1 MTETRTAN
9 SNSDDAREA
18 IIGAIRQNLSTS
30 APFDAEWRKHHGHSS
45 DSFAATTLMRP
56 EMSRD
61 VLIENFRASLESVGG
76 HCTVVATEAEAA
88 EHVKTVIANIGAKRS
103 AVSDSLLVRRIGDH
117 STGTEIVEN
126 APAEYLFECD
136 LGITSAQWAIA
147 ETGTLV
153 LESDKESH
161 RLTSLV
167 PPVHLCVLHAAD
179 IRQTM
184 AEILNLVSRDLSRTV
199 TFITG
204 ASRTSD
210 IELTLAIGVHGPG
223 ELHVIVIAD

>member
-1 MTETRTAN
+1 MTETRTTN

-18 IIGAIRQNLSTS
+18 IIGAIRQNLSAS

-76 HCTVVATEAEAA
+76 HFTVVVSESGAA
-88 EHVKTVIANIGAKRS
+88 EHVKMVVANLGAKRI
-103 AVSDSLLVRRIGDH
+103 AVSDSPLVRRIIDH

-126 APAEYLFECD
+126 APAEYLFDCD

-167 PPVHLCVLHAAD
+167 PPVHLCVLTAYN

-184 AEILNLVSRDLSRTV
+184 GEILALVSRDLSRTV

>member
-1 MTETRTAN
+1 MTETRGTKTA
-9 SNSDDAREA
+9 SSDAREA
-18 IIGAIRQNLSTS
+18 ILSSIRENLKTS
-30 APFDAEWRKHHGHSS
+30 MPFDADWHEHHGHSS
-45 DSFAATTLMRP
+45 DGVAVWAPIRTAMSATELTDIFCANLG
-56 EMSRD
+56 
-61 VLIENFRASLESVGG
+61 SLGG
-76 HCTVVATEAEAA
+76 HCTVVADEDEAA
-88 EHVKTVIANIGAKRS
+88 VHVGKVVEKLGAQRI
-103 AVSDSLLVRRIGDH
+103 AVSDSEIIGRVVKPAE
-117 STGTEIVEN
+117 GVEVVEN
-126 APAEYLFECD
+126 APVDFLFDCD

-153 LESDKESH
+153 LESDAESH

-167 PPVHLCVLHAAD
+167 PPVHLCVIRAAD
-179 IRQTM
+179 IRQTLG
-184 AEILNLVSRDLSRTV
+184 EVLELTSRDLSRTI

>member
-9 SNSDDAREA
+9 MASGDAREA
-18 IIGAIRQNLSTS
+18 ILASIRRNLATS
-30 APFDAEWRKHHGHSS
+30 AQFDAEWRKHHGHSS
-45 DSFAATTLMRP
+45 DSFVATTLMRP
-56 EMSRD
+56 EISRD
-61 VLIENFRASLESVGG
+61 VLIDNFRASLESVGG
-76 HCTVVATEAEAA
+76 HCTIVSNESEAI
-88 EHVKTVIANIGAKRS
+88 EHVKTVVASLGGKRIAI
-103 AVSDSLLVRRIGDH
+103 SDSPLVRRISEHDA
-117 STGTEIVEN
+117 GTEIVEN
-126 APAEYLFECD
+126 APVEYLFECD
-136 LGITSAQWAIA
+136 LGVTSAQWAIA

-153 LESDKESH
+153 LESDQESH

-167 PPVHLCVLHAAD
+167 PPVHLCVLKADD

-184 AEILNLVSRDLSRTV
+184 GEILDLTSRSLSRTV